1 MRLGH
6 SRVTPVAGGRTPG
19 ARAVRVVW
27 DPPQLFAA
35 VVTMPQSSAQPAEK
49 PAGHGHRHRR
59 RRRRERSRS
68 EASSSPRASGAQL
81 VLRSKSP
88 LRKSRDSKER
98 RSKKESQPGPKRPM
112 TPPRMDPEL
121 RGLLV
126 GQPDLMGRLFR
137 HVGVETCQ
145 DVMSLWPASIDLVR
159 ELETF
164 GGGGEMSADSAM
176 AAGAFLNVLRR
187 RAKEAHVA
195 LVKDLVSERSSSC
208 RTRAIREEVAVSP
221 PRAATTKIRRL
232 LGVASP
238 GPPPTKLALAEKDP
252 HVKEEMQKQTKLDV
266 FFQLAVEDVVDL
278 QELGVTLEE
287 LEDPVK
293 LQSTKD
299 ALTASAARLSAQRL
313 SALVSAF
320 RRWRRFAIARGWSVR
335 APTPVQMSEFL
346 REVAIGGPTAAS
358 SQWQVLHWWEVN
370 LGCHLHTS
378 HFLVQPFRFQQV
390 AHTSK
395 QAAELHPWEF
405 FNLMVWCRTLEGTHK
420 LLVGFLLLSA
430 VSCVRYEHLQRSHYV
445 KEGNGFLEFW
455 CSQGKSR
462 RQGSRP
468 GYSWCMPDVEYQGFS
483 LMALIRDFCVN
494 ESMSKEFLIPAI
506 ELSVDDLWEITPATP
521 FILNRPMSR
530 GRFLEVLRGSLLHV
544 GNEPRTAAAAL
555 YNKLRRFLPTAANV
569 CHLDPIDLQAVG
581 NWVDIPAGGHR
592 DPGSK
597 KPQAVNEMGLHYG
610 AAKVIR
616 SFVVKSF
623 LLRRI
628 FRLYH
633 AKVGELA
640 LTEKG
645 YLTPDSWTWEEFAGQ
660 HMAVGWLPIDRL
672 MHPQPLVDGFRESDL
687 QVCPA
692 EPVLPVPVDPAGEA
706 AGVDYGGD
714 EPADEAG
721 ESSSDLSF
729 SASDLSADPTD
740 LVNMVPDEEILT
752 ELAWF
757 KQGSK
762 VHVVREKNE
771 DQRNAPWCRDF
782 PFVQEAK
789 EYGSGLGGLT
799 LDAVCQKCLARMPR
813 STYCALADIAGWAH

>member
-1 MRLGH
+1 MRLEH
-6 SRVTPVAGGRTPG
+6 SRAILADVGHTAG

-35 VVTMPQSSAQPAEK
+35 VVTMPRSSAGHAEMPAE
-49 PAGHGHRHRR
+49 HGQRR
-59 RRRRERSRS
+59 RRRRRRGRSKS

-88 LRKSRDSKER
+88 LRSSRASQER
-98 RSKKESQPGPKRPM
+98 HSRRELQPGPKRPM

-121 RGLLV
+121 RGLLA
-126 GQPDLMGRLFR
+126 GQPALMRQLFR

-145 DVMSLWPASIDLVR
+145 DVTSLWPASIDLVR

-176 AAGAFLNVLRR
+176 AAAAFLNVVRR
-187 RAKEAHVA
+187 RATEAHAV
-195 LVKDLVSERSSSC
+195 LVKHLVSERSSSC
-208 RTRAIREEVAVSP
+208 RTRAVREEVAVSP
-221 PRAATTKIRRL
+221 PREATTKIRRL
-232 LGVASP
+232 LGVAAR

-278 QELGVTLEE
+278 QELGVTMED

-320 RRWRRFAIARGWSVR
+320 RRWRRFAMARGWSVR

-358 SQWQVLHWWEVN
+358 SQWQVMHWWEVN

-390 AHTSK
+390 AHTSQ

-430 VSCVRYEHLQRSHYV
+430 VSCVRFEHLQRSYYV

-455 CSQGKSR
+455 CRQGKSR
-462 RQGSRP
+462 RQGARP

-494 ESMSKEFLIPAI
+494 ESFSKEFLIPAI

-530 GRFLEVLRGSLLHV
+530 GRFLEVLRGSLLHI
-544 GNEPRTAAAAL
+544 GYEPRTAAAAL

-569 CHLDPIDLQAVG
+569 CHLDRLDLQAIG
-581 NWVDIPAGGHR
+581 NWVDIPSGGHQ
-592 DPGSK
+592 DPGVK
-597 KPQAVNEMGLHYG
+597 KPRAVNEMGLHYG

-616 SFVVKSF
+616 SYVVKSY

-645 YLTPDSWTWEEFAGQ
+645 FLTPNSWTWEEFAGQ

-672 MHPQPLVDGFRESDL
+672 MHPQPLVDGFREADL
-687 QVCPA
+687 QVHPA

-706 AGVDYGGD
+706 EGVG
-714 EPADEAG
+714 
-721 ESSSDLSF
+721 
-729 SASDLSADPTD
+729 
-740 LVNMVPDEEILT
+740 
-752 ELAWF
+752 
-757 KQGSK
+757 
-762 VHVVREKNE
+762 
-771 DQRNAPWCRDF
+771 
-782 PFVQEAK
+782 
-789 EYGSGLGGLT
+789 
-799 LDAVCQKCLARMPR
+799 
-813 STYCALADIAGWAH
+813 ALLM